1 MVALQEQRPLR
12 HELPFAC
19 RLSMPAASVWLCH
32 GVWSV
37 VVYGTKLRRFQVAAE
52 PVVQELGI
60 ALPAKRGVRLLTV
73 SGDDHG
79 LW

>member
-1 MVALQEQRPLR
+1 MVALQEQRPLQ

-37 VVYGTKLRRFQVAAE
+37 VVHGQVAAE